1 MCPSQPDIFHEH
13 DHACCVEDGL
23 QHVTSHCENQ
33 GLRLTKV
40 RRRVLEILL
49 ESHLAKGAYDVL
61 EQLRSEG
68 LGSQPPVVY
77 RALDFLVENGF
88 VHKIHS
94 FNAFIACAHPG
105 EGHSP
110 AFLICR
116 ICRRVE
122 EAVGAGQRL
131 AGAAIEIGFSIEQ
144 TTVEAIGLCPRCKEQ
159 A

>member
-1 MCPSQPDIFHEH
+1 MTKNDPAAFDEH
-13 DHACCVEDGL
+13 DHACCVNDGL
-23 QHVTSHCENQ
+23 QHVTQVCEDE

-61 EQLRSEG
+61 ERLSSDG

-88 VHKIHS
+88 VHKLHS
-94 FNAFIACAHPG
+94 LNAFIACAHPG
-105 EGHSP
+105 QGHSP

-116 ICRRVE
+116 VCRKVE

-131 AGAAIEIGFSIEQ
+131 AGAAAEIGFSIEK
-144 TTVEAIGLCPRCKEQ
+144 TTVEAIGLCPGCEAK